1 MIKIGPAA
9 IGGVNEAEENLKFLE
24 KNKIQAAEVAFTRG
38 IYLKKP
44 DALKIGKIAKKL
56 NIDLSVHAPY
66 YINLNSKEKEK
77 ITASKQ
83 RIIQSCQ
90 IGHYLGAKNIV
101 FHPGFY
107 GKDSIEDTYEKI
119 KEEIQDLED
128 TRKEHNLK
136 PKLAPETTGKVNVF
150 GDFEQ
155 TLQLVKDTKCSFCI
169 DFAHLKARYQGKFS
183 NQDAIK
189 KLKKF
194 KHIHCHYS
202 GINYGEKGEKN
213 HIPIDKKETT
223 ELLKALKNL
232 NCTIICEAPDTYG
245 DTIKMNKI
253 LEKIKVN

>member
-1 MIKIGPAA
+1 MIKIGPAS
-9 IGGVNEAEENLKFLE
+9 IGGAKEAENNLNFLN
-24 KNKIQAAEVAFTRG
+24 KNKINAAEVSFTRN

-44 DALKIGKIAKKL
+44 DALRIGKIAKKL
-56 NIDLSVHAPY
+56 KIDLSVHAPY

-77 ITASKQ
+77 ITASKR
-83 RIIQSCQ
+83 RIMQSCQ
-90 IGHYLGAKNIV
+90 MGHHLGAKYIV

-119 KEEIQDLED
+119 KNEMIDLED

-150 GDFEQ
+150 GDFDQ
-155 TLQLVKDTKCSFCI
+155 TLQLAKDTKCSFCI

-183 NQDAIK
+183 NKDAIK

-194 KHIHCHYS
+194 KHVHCHYS
-202 GINYGEKGEKN
+202 GINYGPKGERN

-223 ELLKALKNL
+223 ELLKLLKKL

-245 DTIKMNKI
+245 DTIKMKKI
-253 LEKIKVN
+253 LEKI

>member
-1 MIKIGPAA
+1 MIKIGPAS
-9 IGGVNEAEENLKFLE
+9 IGGAKEAENNLNFLN
-24 KNKIQAAEVAFTRG
+24 KNKINAAEVSFTRN

-44 DALKIGKIAKKL
+44 DALRIGKIAKKL
-56 NIDLSVHAPY
+56 KIDLSVHAPY

-77 ITASKQ
+77 ITASKR
-83 RIIQSCQ
+83 RIMQSCQ
-90 IGHYLGAKNIV
+90 MGHHLGAKYIV

-119 KEEIQDLED
+119 KNEMIDLED

-150 GDFEQ
+150 GDFDQ
-155 TLQLVKDTKCSFCI
+155 TLQLAKDTKCSFCI

-183 NQDAIK
+183 NKDAIK

-194 KHIHCHYS
+194 KHVHCHYS
-202 GINYGEKGEKN
+202 GINYGPKGEKN

-223 ELLKALKNL
+223 ELLKLLKNL
-232 NCTIICEAPDTYG
+232 NCTIICEAPDPYG
-245 DTIKMNKI
+245 DAIKMNKI
-253 LEKIKVN
+253 LERL